1 MSKRLVEKD
10 ISSVY
15 LRLIE
20 EGKSRGIE
28 ITRFAA
34 QSFAREAMMIVTHD
48 YVQSGKFKE
57 IFDHLIEQWDGGDG
71 YQYFHVVSEGLI
83 AQGDV
88 DGLRKMWTTLV
99 TARKDLRKSEELI
112 AMQHYLDVLRKLGD
126 EEHLR
131 EVQKEF
137 VERGTSARFYDSNR
151 RVMDE
156 QNFWDIIRRV
166 KEESYHYTER
176 PGRLQTRLLT
186 YPVEAIE
193 KFDGF
198 FQEKMDKSYTWNLWA
213 LAYLAFGG
221 CSDDSFSDFRAW
233 LISEGQN
240 VFESVLA
247 DHDSIIDLR
256 IEPQQ
261 LEGYLYVTAKAYE
274 LKTKNS
280 IPRHA
285 SEILKP
291 SGEEWNEDDD
301 LKLRYPRLWNH
312 FEEGS
317 KSSGPF

>member
-1 MSKRLVEKD
+1 VEKD
-10 ISSVY
+10 IDLVR
-15 LRLIE
+15 LRLVE
-20 EGKSRGIE
+20 EKQSSGIE
-28 ITRFAA
+28 FTD
-34 QSFAREAMMIVTHD
+34 SVLWSCSREAMMIVTHN
-48 YVQSGKFKE
+48 YVKSGKFKD

-83 AQGDV
+83 EQGDV
-88 DGLRKMWTTLV
+88 EDARQMWTTLIA
-99 TARKDLRKSEELI
+99 ARKDLRKSEELI

-126 EEHLR
+126 EKHLR
-131 EVQKEF
+131 EAQREF
-137 VERGTSARFYDSNR
+137 VERGTSAAFYDSNR

-166 KEESYHYTER
+166 KEESHHYIDR

-198 FQEKMDKSYTWNLWA
+198 FQEKMDKSYAWNLWA

-221 CSDDSFSDFRAW
+221 CSDDGFGDFRAW

-247 DHDSIIDLR
+247 DPNSIIDLG

-280 IPRHA
+280 IPRRA

-291 SGEEWNEDDD
+291 SGEEWNENDDD
-301 LKLRYPRLWNH
+301 LQLRYPRLWNH
-312 FEEGS
+312 FED
-317 KSSGPF
+317 KR